1 MLLCPFFILLCLVAP
16 WCFRS
21 AAIFVGGR
29 QFRLPV
35 KKAEVRSLDPTD
47 EPIYPD
53 EIRLLLFDHLL
64 LPLTVVHSFS
74 YNPPVFVFSF
84 FVFSVFFPFSSI
96 YIFLLLFFF
105 SFLLLKYIVL
115 FLVTELIQPLASVFS
130 QCYDFFFIYLFS
142 SRVLPF
148 IPTILT

>member
-35 KKAEVRSLDPTD
+35 KKAEVRSLHPTD

-74 YNPPVFVFSF
+74 YNPPVFFFF
-84 FVFSVFFPFSSI
+84 FVFLFSQFFPPFSSS
-96 YIFLLLFFF
+96 FFLFFF
-105 SFLLLKYIVL
+105 IIKIHRL
-115 FLVTELIQPLASVFS
+115 VFS
-130 QCYDFFFIYLFS
+130 H
-142 SRVLPF
+142 
-148 IPTILT
+148 

>member
-74 YNPPVFVFSF
+74 YNPPVFFLFCFFCFLSF
-84 FVFSVFFPFSSI
+84 FPP
-96 YIFLLLFFF
+96 FLLLFFF

-130 QCYDFFFIYLFS
+130 QCYDFFSFIYFLLVFCLLS
-142 SRVLPF
+142 P
-148 IPTILT
+148 PP